1 MAEIKNTTS
10 ATREYATDELGM
22 MADAK
27 EYAKRDFDVCRLVV
41 AKVNGVELSKED
53 SEFLRFFE
61 ENLMWDKIY
70 NSEEFK
76 KFINSHDRPFIDS
89 KLRQVADW
97 RSELLKRNGIRESYY
112 ELSTKYNKIR
122 SGEATFNRDGKP
134 IYNSGNNGKV
144 ILHSP
149 STGRSVFLFKHTPNE
164 VKKLSQNFLKDN
176 PDAEFISMDT
186 GRYNF
191 ILENEKGLTKDDFIR
206 YQAADL
212 NRGDKVGYNI
222 VYDNQMREYDNGE
235 KKKMYYSDSELS
247 KLDINKKNFDT
258 LALQRELSNRGYKL
272 PKSIKR
278 DGTFDG
284 VFGEEVKQTLLKYQ
298 QNKSNTK

>member
-1 MAEIKNTTS
+1 M
-10 ATREYATDELGM
+10 
-22 MADAK
+22 
-27 EYAKRDFDVCRLVV
+27 
-41 AKVNGVELSKED
+41 
-53 SEFLRFFE
+53 
-61 ENLMWDKIY
+61 
-70 NSEEFK
+70 
-76 KFINSHDRPFIDS
+76 
-89 KLRQVADW
+89 ADW
-97 RSELLKRNGIRESYY
+97 RSELLKRNGISESYS
-112 ELSTKYNKIR
+112 ELSTKYNKILN
-122 SGEATFNRDGKP
+122 GEATFIRDGKP

-284 VFGEEVKQTLLKYQ
+284 VFGEEVKQTLLKYK